1 MSSSDIHT
9 LYKANDKIILIN
21 AISQTEVIAKKLD
34 LYSGLAIESDVRKF
48 FQQRSILMRKKAD
61 DMRKH
66 LDRLGGS

>member
-1 MSSSDIHT
+1 MPQI
-9 LYKANDKIILIN
+9 
-21 AISQTEVIAKKLD
+21 EVIAKKLD
-34 LYSGLAIESDVRKF
+34 LYSGLAIEGDVRK